1 MPTKLETVYKKI
13 KNEVAQINE
22 IYKYPSES
30 AAFGHFC
37 IKNIFNVDDQVAS
50 ESITDDFHD
59 NGIDAIYISEDSVPV
74 LNFFEFKFPKTE
86 NNLCD
91 GFTDEEIVKLG
102 DGTRTFLCSKELDSE
117 IWNEYLID
125 KHNIVKELESYK
137 IKLWAVRYTNAQIT
151 HQNSKLAE
159 QSKHIYRSTLNEC
172 DPKLCGA
179 QDIMELY
186 ESRYEK
192 IYPNI
197 ELNVVSSVQPQV
209 YETDGF
215 KSTHTVVSISELYKA
230 VSDHRDKIFDGNVRY
245 YNSKTDVTT
254 GIRSTLRDYPEKFM
268 LLNNGITI
276 LAEET
281 KYNVKT
287 SKLILKSASII
298 NGAQTVGSIIEVLDQ
313 IGEEKY
319 AESAVLVRI
328 LEINNEESINDI
340 VNSLNTQTKMFS
352 AYNISKDTRLRNVQS
367 EINSCSDTPYFLEI
381 KYNEFNTLK
390 KNGKTRKF
398 KKDVISSEKLIQ
410 LFTAYENLKSKASL
424 AKSNSSELL
433 KDDELVNNALD
444 NLTKDNSIKIIDLYK
459 KIQNI
464 ITDYRIYRNT
474 KKDDIIKF
482 LKIRANTIDNY
493 QFLTTGDILVL
504 FATSIV
510 KKYNNDLSDEEVIK
524 IAIRNISEYI
534 KTINKDGKK
543 VVSNIT
549 KSKATFDGLRA
560 KLYKK
565 YSKKE
570 II

>member
-159 QSKHIYRSTLNEC
+159 QSKHIYRSTLNKC

-287 SKLILKSASII
+287 SKLI
-298 NGAQTVGSIIEVLDQ
+298 
-313 IGEEKY
+313 
-319 AESAVLVRI
+319 
-328 LEINNEESINDI
+328 
-340 VNSLNTQTKMFS
+340 
-352 AYNISKDTRLRNVQS
+352 
-367 EINSCSDTPYFLEI
+367 
-381 KYNEFNTLK
+381 
-390 KNGKTRKF
+390 
-398 KKDVISSEKLIQ
+398 
-410 LFTAYENLKSKASL
+410 
-424 AKSNSSELL
+424 
-433 KDDELVNNALD
+433 
-444 NLTKDNSIKIIDLYK
+444 
-459 KIQNI
+459 
-464 ITDYRIYRNT
+464 
-474 KKDDIIKF
+474 
-482 LKIRANTIDNY
+482 
-493 QFLTTGDILVL
+493 
-504 FATSIV
+504 
-510 KKYNNDLSDEEVIK
+510 
-524 IAIRNISEYI
+524 
-534 KTINKDGKK
+534 
-543 VVSNIT
+543 
-549 KSKATFDGLRA
+549 
-560 KLYKK
+560 
-565 YSKKE
+565 
-570 II
+570 